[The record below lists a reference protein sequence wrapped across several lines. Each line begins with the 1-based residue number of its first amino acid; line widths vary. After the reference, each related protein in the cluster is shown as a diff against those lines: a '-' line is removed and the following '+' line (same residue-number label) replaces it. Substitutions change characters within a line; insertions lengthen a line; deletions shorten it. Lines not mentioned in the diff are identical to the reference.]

1 MRNRILLF
9 LCVFAGLLQTAT
21 AQPLFLPTTLNTIK
35 RDVPV
40 AFAEYKGA
48 YYFAGTQWPTQA
60 GEASHGFCYRTDSAG
75 NVLQTFQLN
84 GTDSLRAYRFEAVYP
99 HNDQIFILA
108 SVSDTFKNRP
118 FLWPAYYNNVLQS
131 GFDFNKLLLIRLDN
145 TLAVRRVDTLKYDT
159 DSTDLLN
166 LRTVMING
174 KLFAAYT
181 GLRPFTTSQP
191 YYNTRSFITVYDL
204 NNSGLTHQPIDS
216 AFLTGA
222 VPQTATWTY
231 GNEKNG
237 VLSLTRTGEDQL
249 LMGCYLSPFGA
260 LHGFQE
266 ALQID
271 TNLTITRLPLTGN
284 YSFQPAGLCISQ
296 DYLELWKPTATSSY
310 FTGPIIYRCD
320 SNLLPFRTPMT
331 IGRLDSATHTI
342 IASPA
347 PPHHPTRYRDENYWQ
362 ASKNPMTLLRDRA
375 HFIVT
380 CDAWTRDLSSQ
391 IDTARIRIAKYDTSL
406 NLIWS
411 RDFGRPYSFFTTAG
425 VHELSNH
432 KLMVIS
438 AADDAIAGGTT
449 ELHCFII
456 DPNGTPLNT
465 FTVATT
471 APNGVKIYPNPAQNE
486 IRVSLPDGQANATYI
501 LTDMSGRT
509 VQEGTLISGNP
520 VSVSALPAA
529 NYLFRIQTAD
539 QKTYSGV
546 FTKQ

>member
-1 MRNRILLF
+1 MRTRILLF

-21 AQPLFLPTTLNTIK
+21 AQPLFLPATLNTAK
-35 RDVPV
+35 EDVPV
-40 AFAEYKGA
+40 AFAEHRGA
-48 YYFAGTQWPTQA
+48 YYFAGTQWPTQP
-60 GEASHGFCYRTDSAG
+60 GEAFHGFCYRTDSAG

-84 GTDSLRAYRFEAVYP
+84 GTDSLRAYRFEAVYA

-108 SVSDTFKNRP
+108 AVSDTFVHRS
-118 FLWPAYYNNVLQS
+118 FQS
-131 GFDFNKLLLIRLDN
+131 RFDFNKILLIRLDN

-159 DSTDLLN
+159 DSTNLLN
-166 LRTVMING
+166 LKTVMING

-191 YYNTRSFITVYDL
+191 YYNTRSFVTVYDL
-204 NNSGLTHQPIDS
+204 NNSGMTHQSIDS
-216 AFLTGA
+216 TFL
-222 VPQTATWTY
+222 VPANPSLWSYSDRTS
-231 GNEKNG
+231 
-237 VLSLTRTGEDQL
+237 VSSLTRTGDNQL
-249 LMGCYLSPFGA
+249 LIGCFSVPQG
-260 LHGFQE
+260 GFE
-266 ALQID
+266 EFPLVLQVD
-271 TNLTITRLPLTGN
+271 TNLNITHLPFATN
-284 YSFQPAGLCISQ
+284 YSLQPAGLCISQ

-320 SNLLPFRTPMT
+320 SNLLPFRTPMA

-342 IASPA
+342 TASPA

-438 AADDAIAGGTT
+438 AADDDIAGGTT

-486 IRVSLPDGQANATYI
+486 IRASLPDGQANATYI

-539 QKTYSGV
+539 QKTYSGI